1 MRVRTQDYTV
11 YGFVSLTFSFL
22 IFFFW
27 LARMYIFYIA
37 IIEIPNS
44 PQYLYKIIFRGGI
57 GRVEEKGAVLLCKT
71 HRKADILTDPLLTVV

>member
-1 MRVRTQDYTV
+1 
-11 YGFVSLTFSFL
+11 
-22 IFFFW
+22 
-27 LARMYIFYIA
+27 MYIFYIA
-37 IIEIPNS
+37 MIEIPNS